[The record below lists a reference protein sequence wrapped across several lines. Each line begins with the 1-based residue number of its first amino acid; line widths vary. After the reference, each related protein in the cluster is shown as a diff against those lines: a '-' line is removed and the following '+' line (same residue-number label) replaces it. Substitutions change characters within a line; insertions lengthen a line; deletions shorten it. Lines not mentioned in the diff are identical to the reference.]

1 MKIFRSS
8 LKFGLN
14 DKEQKFDKLLDLLA
28 LQQLV
33 LRELKAKIIKTFL
46 QKQIMLQELLKIR
59 I

>member
-1 MKIFRSS
+1 MKIFHSS

-14 DKEQKFDKLLDLLA
+14 DKEQKFDKLLGLLA
-28 LQQLV
+28 LQRLD
-33 LRELKAKIIKTFL
+33 LRKLKAKIIKTFL